1 MVFNLF
7 WNSLSFN
14 PFKIRTKTN
23 NLGICQRE
31 YYTCFLDFKKAYN
44 HLPRDKLWTVLLEYV
59 VRGQLLAAM
68 KLLYK
73 ESEVFFRVNGMKK
86 KLFSVSIGLR
96 QGYVLFHLL
105 FIIYM
110 DKIDRDSSSSSGAT
124 FGECNTRRLLFAD
137 NLALLSLYKSDV
149 QYELDRFS
157 GARLKAGIKIST
169 AKIEIM
175 CLSRHPVLCSFRTN
189 GVTLQKTEKFKNL
202 GVTFSSDSRQD
213 DELGSCIGKASAV
226 MRQLYQSVVLKREL
240 CKKAKL
246 SVFRSVFVP
255 ILTYGNE
262 CRVMT
267 E

>member
-1 MVFNLF
+1 MVLNLF

-14 PFKIRTKTN
+14 PFKIRIKTN

-44 HLPRDKLWTVLLEYV
+44 RLPRDKLWTVLLEYV
-59 VRGQLLAAM
+59 VRGHLLAAM

-73 ESEVFFRVNGMKK
+73 QSEVFFRVNSMK

-124 FGECNTRRLLFAD
+124 FGECNTWRLLFAD

-149 QYELDRFS
+149 QYALDRFS
-157 GARLKAGIKIST
+157 YARLEA
-169 AKIEIM
+169 
-175 CLSRHPVLCSFRTN
+175 
-189 GVTLQKTEKFKNL
+189 
-202 GVTFSSDSRQD
+202 
-213 DELGSCIGKASAV
+213 
-226 MRQLYQSVVLKREL
+226 
-240 CKKAKL
+240 
-246 SVFRSVFVP
+246 
-255 ILTYGNE
+255 
-262 CRVMT
+262 
-267 E
+267 

>member
-1 MVFNLF
+1 MVVNLF

-14 PFKIRTKTN
+14 SFKIRTKTN

-44 HLPRDKLWTVLLEYV
+44 RLSRDKLWTVLLEYV

-73 ESEVFFRVNGMKK
+73 ESEAFFRVNGMKK
-86 KLFSVSIGLR
+86 KLFSVSIILR

-105 FIIYM
+105 FIICM

-149 QYELDRFS
+149 QYALDRFS
-157 GARLKAGIKIST
+157 GARLKAGIKIS
-169 AKIEIM
+169 I
-175 CLSRHPVLCSFRTN
+175 R
-189 GVTLQKTEKFKNL
+189 
-202 GVTFSSDSRQD
+202 
-213 DELGSCIGKASAV
+213 
-226 MRQLYQSVVLKREL
+226 LK
-240 CKKAKL
+240 
-246 SVFRSVFVP
+246 
-255 ILTYGNE
+255 
-262 CRVMT
+262 
-267 E
+267 